1 MGIKVFKFGGASVK
15 DATSLQNVVEIVQRF
30 PSNKLVIVASAMGKT
45 TNDLEEI
52 MHACWAQN
60 KYDFE
65 SKLHRMKLNHEE
77 VLKGLFS
84 SINHPIFSQIER
96 VFTTIDHCFF
106 INTEGKKYDELYDQ
120 IVSFGEV
127 ISTLILNS
135 ILLEANILSVWTDA
149 RNLIRTS
156 SNFREGEVDWDVTEA
171 LMRSKFDSL
180 FEKNN
185 CIVIQGFLGHTID
198 GFTTTLGREGSDFT
212 AGICAFCMNAESV
225 TIWKDVPGML
235 NADPRKFENTIK
247 LDKISFHEA
256 IELSYY
262 GASVIHPKTVKPL
275 QNKNIPLYVKS
286 FLDPEAEGTV
296 IQSSTVFDHLVP
308 SYITKGAQVLI
319 SITPRDFS
327 FIEEENLSMIF
338 AVLNEEKV
346 KINLMQNS
354 ALSFSIAC
362 DQEKV
367 NLETLKEALSAYEVR
382 YNDNLELLTIRHY
395 TAETISNLLGN
406 KEIIVEQKT
415 RQTARYLLKNG

>member
-1 MGIKVFKFGGASVK
+1 MAIKVFKFGGASVK
-15 DATSLQNVVEIVQRF
+15 DAASLQNVVEIVQRF
-30 PSNKLVIVASAMGKT
+30 PDDKLVIVASAMGKT
-45 TNDLEEI
+45 TNGLEEI
-52 MHACWAQN
+52 MHAFWVQ
-60 KYDFE
+60 DIVGFE
-65 SKLHRMKLNHEE
+65 TKLTAMKLNHEE

-84 SINHPIFSQIER
+84 DRKHPIFNEIE
-96 VFTTIDHCFF
+96 TIFKTIRHYFL
-106 INTEGKKYDELYDQ
+106 NNKKDKEYDELYDQ
-120 IVSFGEV
+120 IVSLGEV

-135 ILLEANILSVWTDA
+135 ILLEASISSVWTDA
-149 RNLIRTS
+149 RNLIRTNL
-156 SNFREGEVDWDVTEA
+156 NFREGEVDWDVTEA
-171 LMRSKFDSL
+171 LMRSKFDGL

-185 CIVIQGFLGHTID
+185 CIVIQGFLGHTKD
-198 GFTTTLGREGSDFT
+198 GLTTTLGREGSDFT
-212 AGICAFCMNAESV
+212 AGICAFCMNAQDV

-286 FLDPEAEGTV
+286 FLDPKAEGTV
-296 IQSSTVFDHLVP
+296 IQGLTAFDHLVP

-327 FIEEENLSMIF
+327 FIEEENLSKIF
-338 AVLNEEKV
+338 GVLNEEKV
-346 KINLMQNS
+346 KINMMQNS

-367 NLETLKEALSAYEVR
+367 NLNELKTALSAYEIR
-382 YNDNLELLTIRHY
+382 YNENLELLTIRHY
-395 TAETISNLLGN
+395 TANTISNLLGN
-406 KEIIVEQKT
+406 KEVIVEQKT
-415 RQTARYLLKNG
+415 RQTARYLLKV